1 MRRFGATIGV
11 VWAAVAMG
19 TMFLSGCNNADKS
32 VVDPKSPGAKLTV
45 TSSAFEEGQPI
56 PKQYTGEGADHS
68 PPLKWDAPP
77 EKTKSLALLVEDPD
91 APGGTFIHWIAFDLP
106 ADTRELAENAS
117 AGKMP
122 EGTVQGTNSFGKTGY
137 NGPKPPAGKAH
148 RYVFKVF
155 ALDRKLDLDAKARH
169 AQLADALH
177 GHVLAEG
184 ELKGTYQH
192 GGAKE

>member
-1 MRRFGATIGV
+1 MRRSMAIRFAAGA
-11 VWAAVAMG
+11 AMG
-19 TMFLSGCNNADKS
+19 IGTVLLCGCTSADKS
-32 VVDPKSPGAKLTV
+32 VEDPKSPGAKLTV
-45 TSSAFEEGQPI
+45 TSSAFSEGQPI
-56 PKQYTGEGADHS
+56 PRQYTGEGADRS

-77 EKTKSLALLVEDPD
+77 EKTQSLALLVEDPD
-91 APGGTFIHWIAFDLP
+91 APGGTFIHWIVFNLP

-122 EGTVQGTNSFGKTGY
+122 EGTVQGTNSFDKTGY

-148 RYVFKVF
+148 HYFFKVF
-155 ALDRKLDLDAKARH
+155 ALDRKLDLDSKARH
-169 AQLADALH
+169 AQVADAMR

-184 ELKGTYQH
+184 ELMGTYRL